1 MAPSRRTVRWQCP
14 SAKRALRSD
23 LSGSA
28 EGAVIARRPPGGG
41 AFYFRLDIASVFESE
56 QQGHNNAFLHGVR
69 LPWSFGVS
77 RARILALSLV
87 AAITLT
93 CGALA
98 QGGGGRSRRWSER
111 RRWGCWGDRGR
122 WHWWGDRRR
131 SRWWGERHARHH
143 RQLKRL
149 EQRSECSAPRQHRP
163 NAINSPGT
171 GVGPGPNPGP
181 FNK

>member
-98 QGGGGRSRRWSER
+98 QGGGGGAGGGAS
-111 RRWGCWGDRGR
+111 GAGGAAGATGAGGTGGATGAGR
-122 WHWWGDRRR
+122 AGGA
-131 SRWWGERHARHH
+131 SGTPGTTGNSSGSNSGPSVQPPASTG
-143 RQLKRL
+143 Q
-149 EQRSECSAPRQHRP
+149 

-171 GVGPGPNPGP
+171 GAGPGPNPGP
-181 FNK
+181 LNK